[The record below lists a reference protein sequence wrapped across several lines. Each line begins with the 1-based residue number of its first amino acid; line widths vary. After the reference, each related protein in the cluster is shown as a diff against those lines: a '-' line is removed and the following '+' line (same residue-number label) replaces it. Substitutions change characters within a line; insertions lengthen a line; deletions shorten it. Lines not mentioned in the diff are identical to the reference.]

1 MILNSIRLRIT
12 VASLAAIAIAIFVAN
27 ILIANLFKEHA
38 VKQFEAVMQVQL
50 NQIASLVAVDQKSGR
65 VTLTSQSSEPRWSTP
80 LSGYYWQINLPD
92 GQLIRSRS
100 LWDSTLN
107 VSQKEIAGASNFY
120 YIDDLSN
127 QHLLALTK
135 SLSID
140 GDSTKFLLTVASDT
154 KELDKA
160 ILAFQSSIQG
170 YLLILAIVLLAILFL
185 QITFGLSPLST
196 LKKALHRFH
205 IGEAERIEGA
215 FPVEFNPLV
224 AELNAVIDKNSS
236 IVTRAKTQAGNLA
249 HAMKTPIAVISN
261 ALEDKN
267 INHHSFRALVKE
279 QIHKAREQIDW
290 NLAKARAATSSK
302 NPRLKTLVLPVI
314 ESIVAVMHK
323 VYAEKALRIEVQNP
337 TASQL
342 IFNGEE
348 HDLQEIVGN
357 LLDNAC
363 KWAKTRVNISIAPCV
378 AGLQIVVE
386 DDGIGVNPADYGK
399 VLRRGFRVDELT
411 QGSGLGLAIVD
422 DLVTLYDGMIEL
434 DRSNL
439 GGLKMLVQLPSLNS
453 TNN

>member
-38 VKQFEAVMQVQL
+38 LKQFEATMQVQL
-50 NQIASLVAVDQKSGR
+50 NQIASLIVAEPKSGR
-65 VTLTSQSSEPRWSTP
+65 IALTSQPSEPRWSAP

-92 GQLIRSRS
+92 GQLLRSRS

-107 VSQKEIAGASNFY
+107 VSQKETAGTSNFY
-120 YIDDLSN
+120 YIDDLNN

-135 SLSID
+135 NLSID
-140 GDSTKFLLTVASDT
+140 GGSTKFLLTVASDT

-185 QITFGLSPLST
+185 QISFGLSPLSA
-196 LKKALHRFH
+196 LKKSLHQFH
-205 IGEAERIEGA
+205 IGEAERVEGA

-224 AELNAVIDKNSS
+224 AELNDVIEKNST

-267 INHHSFRALVKE
+267 ISHDSFKALVQE
-279 QIHKAREQIDW
+279 QIYKAKEQIDW

-302 NPRLKTLVLPVI
+302 NPRLKTSVLPVI

-323 VYAEKALRIEVQNP
+323 VYAEKALRIEVQSP
-337 TASQL
+337 AAYSL

-363 KWAKTRVNISIAPCV
+363 KWAKTRVDISIASYKN
-378 AGLQIVVE
+378 GLQIVVE
-386 DDGIGVNPADYGK
+386 DDGLGVNPADYGK
-399 VLRRGFRVDELT
+399 VLKRGFRVDELT
-411 QGSGLGLAIVD
+411 QGSGLGLAIVN
-422 DLVTLYDGMIEL
+422 DLVSLYSGSIEL
-434 DRSNL
+434 GHSRL
-439 GGLKMLVQLPSLNS
+439 GGLRVQVRLGVK
-453 TNN
+453 

>member
-12 VASLAAIAIAIFVAN
+12 VASLAAIAIAIFAAN

-38 VKQFEAVMQVQL
+38 VKQFESTMRVQL

-65 VTLTSQSSEPRWSTP
+65 IALTSQPSEPRWSAP

-92 GQLIRSRS
+92 GQLLRSRS

-107 VSQKEIAGASNFY
+107 VSQKETAGASNFY
-120 YIDDLSN
+120 YINDLSN

-140 GDSTKFLLTVASDT
+140 GASIKFLLTVASDT
-154 KELDKA
+154 KELDDA

-185 QITFGLSPLST
+185 QITFGLSPLGA
-196 LKKALHRFH
+196 LKKALHKFH
-205 IGEAERIEGA
+205 IGEADKVNGV
-215 FPVEFNPLV
+215 FPVEFSPLV
-224 AELNAVIDKNSS
+224 AELNAVIEKNSS

-267 INHHSFRALVKE
+267 ISDESFKALVQE
-279 QIHKAREQIDW
+279 QISNAKEQIDW
-290 NLAKARAATSSK
+290 NLAKARAATASK
-302 NPRLKTLVLPVI
+302 NPRIKTPVVPVI

-323 VYAEKALRIEVQNP
+323 VYAEKDLRIGVQSP
-337 TASQL
+337 AVSL
-342 IFNGEE
+342 SIFNGEE

-363 KWAKTRVNISIAPCV
+363 KWAKTRVDISA
-378 AGLQIVVE
+378 ASYKDGLQIVVE
-386 DDGIGVNPADYGK
+386 DDGFGVNPADYGK

-422 DLVTLYDGMIEL
+422 DLVSLYDGSIEL
-434 DRSNL
+434 GQSSL
-439 GGLKMLVQLPSLNS
+439 GGLRVQVRLG
-453 TNN
+453 

>member
-38 VKQFEAVMQVQL
+38 LKQFEATMQVQL
-50 NQIASLVAVDQKSGR
+50 NQVASLIVAEPKSGR
-65 VTLTSQSSEPRWSTP
+65 IALTSQPSEPRWSAP

-92 GQLIRSRS
+92 GQLLRSRS

-107 VSQKEIAGASNFY
+107 VSQKETAGTSNFY

-135 SLSID
+135 NLSID
-140 GDSTKFLLTVASDT
+140 GGSTKFLLTVASDT
-154 KELDKA
+154 KELDKT

-185 QITFGLSPLST
+185 QISFGLSPLSA
-196 LKKALHRFH
+196 LKKSLHQFH
-205 IGEAERIEGA
+205 IGEAQRVEGA

-224 AELNAVIDKNSS
+224 AELNDVIEKNST

-267 INHHSFRALVKE
+267 ICHDSFKALVQE
-279 QIHKAREQIDW
+279 QIYKAKEQIDW

-302 NPRLKTLVLPVI
+302 NPRLKTSVLPVI

-323 VYAEKALRIEVQNP
+323 VYAEKALRIEVQSP
-337 TASQL
+337 AAYSL

-363 KWAKTRVNISIAPCV
+363 KWAKTRVDISIASYKN
-378 AGLQIVVE
+378 GLQIVVE
-386 DDGIGVNPADYGK
+386 DDGLGVNPADYGK
-399 VLRRGFRVDELT
+399 VLKRGFRVDELT

-422 DLVTLYDGMIEL
+422 DLATLYGGSIEL
-434 DRSNL
+434 GQASL
-439 GGLKMLVQLPSLNS
+439 GGLRVQVRLG
-453 TNN
+453 

>member
-38 VKQFEAVMQVQL
+38 LKQFEATMQVQL
-50 NQIASLVAVDQKSGR
+50 NQIASLIVAEPKSGR
-65 VTLTSQSSEPRWSTP
+65 IALTSQPSEPRWSAP

-92 GQLIRSRS
+92 GQLLRSRS

-107 VSQKEIAGASNFY
+107 ISQREAAGTSNFY

-135 SLSID
+135 NLSID
-140 GDSTKFLLTVASDT
+140 GGSTKFLLTVASDT

-185 QITFGLSPLST
+185 QISFGLSPLSA

-205 IGEAERIEGA
+205 IGEAEMVEGA

-224 AELNAVIDKNSS
+224 AELNDVIEKNST

-261 ALEDKN
+261 ALEDRN
-267 INHHSFRALVKE
+267 ISHDSFKALVQE
-279 QIHKAREQIDW
+279 QIYKAKEQIDW

-302 NPRLKTLVLPVI
+302 NPRLKTPVLPVI

-323 VYAEKALRIEVQNP
+323 VYAEKALSLRIEVQSP
-337 TASQL
+337 AASSL

-363 KWAKTRVNISIAPCV
+363 KWAKTKVDISA
-378 AGLQIVVE
+378 ASYKDGLQIVVE
-386 DDGIGVNPADYGK
+386 DDGLGVNPADYGK

-422 DLVTLYDGMIEL
+422 DLITLYGGSIEL
-434 DRSNL
+434 GHSSL
-439 GGLKMLVQLPSLNS
+439 GGLRVQVRLR
-453 TNN
+453 

>member
-12 VASLAAIAIAIFVAN
+12 VASLAAIAVAIFAAN
-27 ILIANLFKEHA
+27 ILIGNLFKEHA
-38 VKQFEAVMQVQL
+38 LKQFEATIQVQF
-50 NQIASLVAVDQKSGR
+50 NQIASLVALDSRSGQIK
-65 VTLTSQSSEPRWSTP
+65 LTSPASEPRWSAP

-107 VSQKEIAGASNFY
+107 VRNAETAGASNFY

-127 QHLLALTK
+127 QHLLALSK

-140 GDSTKFLLTVASDT
+140 GGSTKFLLTVASDT
-154 KELDKA
+154 RELDKA

-185 QITFGLSPLST
+185 QITFGLSPLSA
-196 LKKALHRFH
+196 LKRALHQFH
-205 IGEAERIEGA
+205 IGQADKVNGV
-215 FPVEFNPLV
+215 FPVEFSPLV
-224 AELNAVIDKNSS
+224 AELNAVIEKNSS

-267 INHHSFRALVKE
+267 ISDESFKALVKE
-279 QIHKAREQIDW
+279 QISNAKEQIDW
-290 NLAKARAATSSK
+290 NLAKARAATSLK
-302 NPRLKTLVLPVI
+302 NPRLKTPVLPVI
-314 ESIVAVMHK
+314 ESIAAVMHK
-323 VYAEKALRIEVQNP
+323 VYAEKALKIEIQNRN
-337 TASQL
+337 ASSP

-357 LLDNAC
+357 ILDNAC
-363 KWAKTRVNISIAPCV
+363 KWAKTRVDISIASYED
-378 AGLQIVVE
+378 GLQIVVE
-386 DDGIGVNPADYGK
+386 DDGLGINPSNYSK
-399 VLRRGFRVDELT
+399 VLKRGFRADELT

-422 DLVTLYDGMIEL
+422 DLVSLYDGSIEL
-434 DRSNL
+434 GLSSL
-439 GGLKMLVQLPSLNS
+439 GGLRVQVRLGAK
-453 TNN
+453 

>member
-12 VASLAAIAIAIFVAN
+12 VASLAAIAIAIFAAN

-38 VKQFEAVMQVQL
+38 VKQFESTMRVQL

-65 VTLTSQSSEPRWSTP
+65 IALTSQPSEPRWSAP
-80 LSGYYWQINLPD
+80 LSGYYWQINLPG
-92 GQLIRSRS
+92 GQLLRSRS

-107 VSQKEIAGASNFY
+107 VSQKETAGTSNFY

-135 SLSID
+135 NLSID
-140 GDSTKFLLTVASDT
+140 GGSTKFLLTVASDT
-154 KELDKA
+154 KELDDA

-185 QITFGLSPLST
+185 QITFGLSPLGA
-196 LKKALHRFH
+196 LKKALHKFH
-205 IGEAERIEGA
+205 IGEADKVNGV
-215 FPVEFNPLV
+215 FPVEFSPLV
-224 AELNAVIDKNSS
+224 AELNAVIEKNSS

-267 INHHSFRALVKE
+267 ICHDSFKALVQE
-279 QIHKAREQIDW
+279 QICKAKEQIDW

-302 NPRLKTLVLPVI
+302 NPRLRTPVVPVVQ
-314 ESIVAVMHK
+314 SIVAVMNK
-323 VYAEKALRIEVQNP
+323 VYADKGLSIDIQSFP
-337 TASQL
+337 DSSL
-342 IFNGEE
+342 IFNGEQ

-357 LLDNAC
+357 LIDNAC
-363 KWAKTRVNISIAPCV
+363 KWAKSKV
-378 AGLQIVVE
+378 QITVGAHNEKVQIIVE
-386 DDGIGVNPADYGK
+386 DDGLGVKSEDY
-399 VLRRGFRVDELT
+399 VRILRRGFRVDELT

-422 DLVTLYDGMIEL
+422 DLVSLNEGAIEL
-434 DRSNL
+434 GQSSF
-439 GGLKMLVQLPSLNS
+439 GGLKVSIQF
-453 TNN
+453 

>member
-1 MILNSIRLRIT
+1 MMLNSIRLRIT
-12 VASLAAIAIAIFVAN
+12 VASLAAIAIAIFAAN

-38 VKQFEAVMQVQL
+38 LKQFEATIQFQL
-50 NQIASLVAVDQKSGR
+50 NQIASLIVADPKVER
-65 VTLTSQSSEPRWSTP
+65 ITLTSQPSEPRWSAP

-107 VSQKEIAGASNFY
+107 VSQTETVGASNFY

-140 GDSTKFLLTVASDT
+140 DGKTKFLLTVASDT

-185 QITFGLSPLST
+185 QITFGLSPLAA

-205 IGEAERIEGA
+205 IGEADRVNGI

-224 AELNAVIDKNSS
+224 VELNAVIEKNSS

-267 INHHSFRALVKE
+267 ISDKSFKALVKE
-279 QIHKAREQIDW
+279 QISNAKEQIDW
-290 NLAKARAATSSK
+290 NLAKARAATASK
-302 NPRLKTLVLPVI
+302 NPRLKTPVLPVI
-314 ESIVAVMHK
+314 ESIVVVMHK
-323 VYAEKALRIEVQNP
+323 VYAENALKIEIQNP
-337 TASQL
+337 TASPS

-357 LLDNAC
+357 ILDNAC
-363 KWAKTRVNISIAPCV
+363 KWAKTRVEISEAPYMD
-378 AGLQIVVE
+378 GLQIIVE
-386 DDGIGVNPADYGK
+386 DDGLGVNPADYDK
-399 VLRRGFRVDELT
+399 VLKRGFRVDELT
-411 QGSGLGLAIVD
+411 QGSGLGLAIVN
-422 DLVTLYDGMIEL
+422 DLVALYDGSIEL
-434 DRSNL
+434 GLSSL
-439 GGLKMLVQLPSLNS
+439 GGLRVQVRLGVSKQP
-453 TNN
+453 

>member
-38 VKQFEAVMQVQL
+38 LKQFEATMEAQL
-50 NQIASLVAVDQKSGR
+50 NQIASLIVAEPKSGR
-65 VTLTSQSSEPRWSTP
+65 IALTSQPSEPRWSAP

-92 GQLIRSRS
+92 GQLLRSRS

-107 VSQKEIAGASNFY
+107 VSQKETAGTSNFY

-140 GDSTKFLLTVASDT
+140 GGSTKFLLTVASDT

-185 QITFGLSPLST
+185 QISFGLSPLSA
-196 LKKALHRFH
+196 LKKALNRFH
-205 IGEAERIEGA
+205 IGEAERVEGI

-224 AELNAVIDKNSS
+224 TELNDVIEKNSV

-261 ALEDKN
+261 ALEDRN
-267 INHHSFRALVKE
+267 ISHDSFKALVQE
-279 QIHKAREQIDW
+279 QIYKAKEQIDW

-302 NPRLKTLVLPVI
+302 NPRLKTPVLPVI
-314 ESIVAVMHK
+314 ESIVTVMHK
-323 VYAEKALRIEVQNP
+323 VYAEKALRIEVQSP
-337 TASQL
+337 AASSL

-363 KWAKTRVNISIAPCV
+363 KWAKTRVDISV
-378 AGLQIVVE
+378 ASYKDGLQIVVE
-386 DDGIGVNPADYGK
+386 DDGLGVNPEDYGK
-399 VLRRGFRVDELT
+399 VLKRGFRVDELT
-411 QGSGLGLAIVD
+411 QGSGLGLAIVG
-422 DLVTLYDGMIEL
+422 DLVILYDGSIEL
-434 DRSNL
+434 GHSSL
-439 GGLKMLVQLPSLNS
+439 GGLRVLVRLG
-453 TNN
+453 

>member
-1 MILNSIRLRIT
+1 MTLNSIRIRIT
-12 VASLAAIAIAIFVAN
+12 VASLAAIAIAIFAAN

-38 VKQFEAVMQVQL
+38 LKQFEATIQFQL
-50 NQIASLVAVDQKSGR
+50 NQIASLIVADPKNGR
-65 VTLTSQSSEPRWSTP
+65 ITLTSQPGESRWSAP

-92 GQLIRSRS
+92 GQLLRSRS

-107 VSQKEIAGASNFY
+107 VSKTETAGASNFY

-140 GDSTKFLLTVASDT
+140 GGTTKFFLTVASDT

-160 ILAFQSSIQG
+160 IQAFQSSIQG
-170 YLLILAIVLLAILFL
+170 YLIILGIVLLAILFL
-185 QITFGLSPLST
+185 QITFGLSPLAA
-196 LKKALHRFH
+196 LKKALHQFH
-205 IGEAERIEGA
+205 IGEADKVNGV

-224 AELNAVIDKNSS
+224 AVLNTVIEKNSS

-267 INHHSFRALVKE
+267 ISDESFKVLVKE
-279 QIHKAREQIDW
+279 QISNAKEQIDW
-290 NLAKARAATSSK
+290 NLAKARAATASK
-302 NPRLKTLVLPVI
+302 NPRLKTPVLPVI
-314 ESIVAVMHK
+314 ESIAAVMHK
-323 VYAEKALRIEVQNP
+323 VYAEKALKIEIQNP
-337 TASQL
+337 AASPS

-357 LLDNAC
+357 ILDNAC
-363 KWAKTRVNISIAPCV
+363 KWAKTRVEISATPYMD
-378 AGLQIVVE
+378 GLQIIVE
-386 DDGIGVNPADYGK
+386 DDGLGVNPADYDK

-411 QGSGLGLAIVD
+411 QGSGLGLAIVN
-422 DLVTLYDGMIEL
+422 DLVTLYDGSIEL
-434 DRSNL
+434 GLSSL
-439 GGLKMLVQLPSLNS
+439 GGLRVQIRLGAK
-453 TNN
+453 

>member
-38 VKQFEAVMQVQL
+38 LKQFEATMQVQL
-50 NQIASLVAVDQKSGR
+50 NQIASLIIAEPKSGR
-65 VTLTSQSSEPRWSTP
+65 IALTSQPSEPRWSAP

-92 GQLIRSRS
+92 GQLLRSRS

-107 VSQKEIAGASNFY
+107 VSQKETAGTSNFY

-135 SLSID
+135 NLSID
-140 GDSTKFLLTVASDT
+140 GGSTKFLLTVASDT

-185 QITFGLSPLST
+185 QISFGLSPLSA
-196 LKKALHRFH
+196 LKKSLHQFH
-205 IGEAERIEGA
+205 IGEAERVEGA

-224 AELNAVIDKNSS
+224 AELNDVIEKNST

-267 INHHSFRALVKE
+267 ICHDSFKALVQE
-279 QIHKAREQIDW
+279 QICKAKEQIDW
-290 NLAKARAATSSK
+290 NLAKAKAATSSK
-302 NPRLKTLVLPVI
+302 NPRLKTSVLPVI

-323 VYAEKALRIEVQNP
+323 VYAEKALRIEVQSP
-337 TASQL
+337 AAYSL

-363 KWAKTRVNISIAPCV
+363 KWAKTRVDISIASYKN
-378 AGLQIVVE
+378 GLQIVVE
-386 DDGIGVNPADYGK
+386 DDGLGVNPADYGK
-399 VLRRGFRVDELT
+399 VLKRGFRVDELT

-422 DLVTLYDGMIEL
+422 DLATLYGGSIEL
-434 DRSNL
+434 GQASL
-439 GGLKMLVQLPSLNS
+439 GGLRVQVRLG
-453 TNN
+453 

>member
-1 MILNSIRLRIT
+1 MLNSIRLRIT
-12 VASLAAIAIAIFVAN
+12 VASLAAIAIAIFAAN

-38 VKQFEAVMQVQL
+38 LKQFEATIQFQL
-50 NQIASLVAVDQKSGR
+50 NQIASLIVADPKVGR
-65 VTLTSQSSEPRWSTP
+65 ITLTSQPSEPRWSAP
-80 LSGYYWQINLPD
+80 LSGHYWQINLPD

-107 VSQKEIAGASNFY
+107 VSQTETIGASNFY

-140 GDSTKFLLTVASDT
+140 DGKTKFLLTVASDT

-185 QITFGLSPLST
+185 QITFGLSPLAA

-205 IGEAERIEGA
+205 IGEADKVNGV

-224 AELNAVIDKNSS
+224 AELNAVIEKNSS

-267 INHHSFRALVKE
+267 ISDESFKTLVKE
-279 QIHKAREQIDW
+279 QISNAKEQIDW
-290 NLAKARAATSSK
+290 NLAKARAATASK
-302 NPRLKTLVLPVI
+302 NPRVKTPVLPVI
-314 ESIVAVMHK
+314 KSIAAVMHK
-323 VYAEKALRIEVQNP
+323 VYAEKALIIEIQNP
-337 TASQL
+337 TVSPS

-348 HDLQEIVGN
+348 YDLQEIVGN
-357 LLDNAC
+357 ILDNAC
-363 KWAKTRVNISIAPCV
+363 KWAKTRVEISAARYID
-378 AGLQIVVE
+378 GLQIIVE
-386 DDGIGVNPADYGK
+386 DDGLGVNPADYDK
-399 VLRRGFRVDELT
+399 VLKRGFRVDELT
-411 QGSGLGLAIVD
+411 QGSGLGLAIAN
-422 DLVTLYDGMIEL
+422 DLVALYDGSIEL
-434 DRSNL
+434 SLSSL
-439 GGLKMLVQLPSLNS
+439 GGLRVQVRLGVSKQP
-453 TNN
+453 